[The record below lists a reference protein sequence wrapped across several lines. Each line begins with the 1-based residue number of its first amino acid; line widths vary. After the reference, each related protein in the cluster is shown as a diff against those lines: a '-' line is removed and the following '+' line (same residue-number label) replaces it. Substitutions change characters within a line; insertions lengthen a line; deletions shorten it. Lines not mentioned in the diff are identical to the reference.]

1 MSVNGDGEMEDL
13 TVLNENNCLE
23 YSQPFFGM
31 EKDLGI
37 SYYQQKCSFNGRFKN
52 VLVIVYVLKNF
63 CLNI

>member
-1 MSVNGDGEMEDL
+1 MGDV
-13 TVLNENNCLE
+13 TVLNENDCLE

-31 EKDLGI
+31 EKDFNI

-52 VLVIVYVLKNF
+52 VLAIIYVLKNS